1 MFWPRGARV
10 TVDEELNLLEDQ
22 LRRLK
27 IEYDAYFGGGAKK
40 PPVETEWRVKSLI
53 ARYSDARMSFSQRF
67 RYNAQAQRY
76 AIFSDL
82 WRKKMRV
89 KEEGYQRP
97 QDALLAVQGVRTEQE
112 HEAARALKQSHGNV
126 EGFSIV
132 CSDPH
137 KQDQEVRQLY
147 DALLAART
155 RNGEELPDK
164 GFKSFRAFVEKKT
177 DELRKTRNCRSVEY
191 SVELDNGKVRLK
203 LKPKS

>member
-1 MFWPRGARV
+1 V
-10 TVDEELNLLEDQ
+10 TIDEELTILEEQ

-27 IEYDAYFGGGAKK
+27 IEYDSYFGGGAKK

-53 ARYSDARMSFSQRF
+53 ARYSDSRMSFAQRF

-76 AIFSDL
+76 AIFSDV

-112 HEAARALKQSHGNV
+112 HEAARALKQNHGNA

-137 KQDQEVRQLY
+137 QQDHEVRELY

-155 RNGEELPDK
+155 RNGEELPEK
-164 GFKSFRAFVEKKT
+164 GFKSFQSFVEKKT
-177 DELRKTRNCRSVEY
+177 AELRKTRKCTSVEY
-191 SVELDNGKVRLK
+191 SVELDAGKVRLK

>member
-1 MFWPRGARV
+1 M
-10 TVDEELNLLEDQ
+10 LEDQ

-27 IEYDAYFGGGAKK
+27 IEYDSYFGGGAKK

-53 ARYSDARMSFSQRF
+53 ARYSDSRMSFAQRF

-76 AIFSDL
+76 AIFSDV

-112 HEAARALKQSHGNV
+112 HEAARALKQNHGNA

-137 KQDQEVRQLY
+137 QQDHEVRELY

-155 RNGEELPDK
+155 RNGEELPEK
-164 GFKSFRAFVEKKT
+164 GFKSFQSFVEKKT
-177 DELRKTRNCRSVEY
+177 AELRKTRKCSLVEY
-191 SVELDNGKVRLK
+191 SVVFDAGKVRLK
-203 LKPKS
+203 LESKGWGGAAGWWLVARGLR